1 MQVAIEIEFPYVKH
15 LGTPQQEAGKLTLP
29 LLEQMVPLKP
39 ATDALGLAWTRQF
52 LKVQSKVKDD
62 PKNWVAKSVVAPSDK
77 QQRKRLCVALRTLQ
91 VFLDTLDE
99 RRSKDPELLRHFKV
113 HLVDSIYAQVKRVA
127 EELAQPASDNE
138 PHVIVVN
145 RPLEVDDKARAL
157 LAKMLLPEDLAYVS
171 DRNEVRIAVE
181 REVETIGGAKKKVL
195 QQVYI
200 HDLSSPAALS
210 LLNQLILDNK
220 GRVLGPRQLYQRG
233 YNKSASFLCLPER
246 IKSTVDAELAVGG
259 VIPLAAVH
267 REKLPAQTIYAPWAT
282 PAA

>member
-1 MQVAIEIEFPYVKH
+1 MSQRFAC
-15 LGTPQQEAGKLTLP
+15 
-29 LLEQMVPLKP
+29 
-39 ATDALGLAWTRQF
+39 
-52 LKVQSKVKDD
+52 DD
-62 PKNWVAKSVVAPSDK
+62 P
-77 QQRKRLCVALRTLQ
+77 
-91 VFLDTLDE
+91 
-99 RRSKDPELLRHFKV
+99 
-113 HLVDSIYAQVKRVA
+113 AQVERVA

-145 RPLEVDDKARAL
+145 RPLEVEDKARAL

-181 REVETIGGAKKKVL
+181 REVETIGGTKKKVL

-233 YNKSASFLCLPER
+233 YNKSASFLYLPER
-246 IKSTVDAELAVGG
+246 VKSTVDAELTVGG
-259 VIPLAAVH
+259 VIPLAAVR
-267 REKLPAQTIYAPWAT
+267 REKLPAQTIYAPWAI